1 MASILVIEDD
11 AANRKL
17 LRLGLEEAQADAIPG
32 VSFCRSPA
40 ASIAAAADV
49 HRLFHLAIGWLCHE
63 GGPGED
69 RMLGHRSLQR
79 LQHRQGGY
87 LPGGAQSGVLF
98 LDEGE
103 ECRLI
108 LFANTQ

>member
-40 ASIAAAADV
+40 DSIAAAADV
-49 HRLFHLAIGWLCHE
+49 H
-63 GGPGED
+63 
-69 RMLGHRSLQR
+69 
-79 LQHRQGGY
+79 
-87 LPGGAQSGVLF
+87 
-98 LDEGE
+98 
-103 ECRLI
+103 
-108 LFANTQ
+108 